1 MKNCNVKSYGALG
14 DGVTMDTGAIQAA
27 IDDCAAHGGGQVLLE
42 GGSFLSG
49 RLDLKSGV
57 DLHIETD
64 AVLLFSTDPR
74 DFPEIESENWQPEY
88 AVRFNRRCY
97 IFADDCEDIAITG
110 RGAIDCQGH
119 RMVRP
124 STEEEL
130 QARPH
135 MSYQHIQVD
144 SQSFEA
150 RELTKVTKVGG
161 VCPHNL
167 DTKITSLAPARVV
180 FFLQCKNV
188 LIEDVTMRNQPGSW
202 SYWICNCDNVHFHRA
217 QILAA
222 VDIPHNDGIHIN
234 CCRNVTISDC
244 NITSGDDCIVVRAYS
259 AVLLQNTVCEKVT
272 VTNCNLTS
280 HTCGVR
286 IGYINDG
293 VMRNMTFSNL
303 NIVES
308 CFGICMRLPGNP
320 NPDRMSDQGFEASLI
335 ENISFNNIIIDR
347 SYRIPVRIDIEEHC
361 LCTAVRNIYF
371 SNLHARCAQ
380 MPRIHGRPDCH
391 VQNVYFSD
399 CHFTQLPYAEIPTKF
414 AARFGA
420 VNTPLLPV
428 TFRYV
433 DNLVLN
439 NTTFSAL

>member
-74 DFPEIESENWQPEY
+74 DFPEIKSENWRPEY

-97 IFADDCEDIAITG
+97 IFAEKCKDIAITG
-110 RGAIDCQGH
+110 RGVIDCQGH
-119 RMVRP
+119 KLVRP

-130 QARPH
+130 RSRPH
-135 MSYQHIQVD
+135 MSYQHIQVNSETLEPVD
-144 SQSFEA
+144 
-150 RELTKVTKVGG
+150 LTNVTMVGT
-161 VCPHNL
+161 CPHNL

-180 FFLQCKNV
+180 FFLGCENV

-202 SYWICNCDNVHFHRA
+202 SYWICDCDNVHFHRA
-217 QILAA
+217 NIYAA

-234 CCRNVTISDC
+234 CCRGVTVSDC
-244 NITSGDDCIVVRAYS
+244 NITSGDDCIVIRAYS
-259 AVLLQNTVCEKVT
+259 APLLKNTACEKIA

-293 VMRNMTFSNL
+293 IMRNMTFSNL
-303 NIVES
+303 NITDS
-308 CFGICMRLPGNP
+308 CFGLCMRLPGNP
-320 NPDRMSDQGFEASLI
+320 NPDRMSDQGFEATLI
-335 ENISFNNIIIDR
+335 ENISFSNIVIDR
-347 SYRIPVRIDIEEHC
+347 NYKMPVRIEIAEHN
-361 LCTAVRNIYF
+361 LCTAIRNIYF
-371 SNLHARCAQ
+371 SGIHANSAQ
-380 MPRIHGRPDCH
+380 MPQLHGRADCH
-391 VQNVYFSD
+391 VENVYFSN
-399 CHFTQLPYAEIPTKF
+399 CHFRQIPYEQIPTKF
-414 AARFGA
+414 AARMAA
-420 VNTPLLPV
+420 VKQSMNPLDI
-428 TFRYV
+428 RYV